1 MKKNQIKKYLF
12 VIVLISTIL
21 FGCSSNQ
28 TQTQNSGSKSED
40 TNKATLDYP
49 TKSINFIVPFGAGG
63 STDTVARG
71 IAEAA
76 PNYIGESMVI
86 VNRAGASGT
95 IGTAEGAKAKPDG
108 YTMNLVTGTT
118 LAMQP
123 LLKKLDYTIDDFKFI
138 SSVVYNPLLLVVD
151 GKSPYN
157 SIQDLI
163 DDAKANDKTL
173 KVGHPGVGTVND
185 IAHAAFFN
193 STGIKTSN
201 VPFKANNETIAGI
214 IGGHIDIAAVHPME
228 SSEYLRDGKLKA
240 LGIFTPERLELFPD
254 VPTVGEELTKAGI
267 DSPYNN
273 YDFSAWYYLAVPKDT
288 PDDIVNYLRDN
299 MKSVL
304 EDESFK
310 KNADNLKMTVR
321 LIEGDEITN
330 QLKEMEKANQNMIN
344 DFGIGKE

>member
-1 MKKNQIKKYLF
+1 LKKIKFSNLLL
-12 VIVLISTIL
+12 VLALISIIL
-21 FGCSSNQ
+21 VGCSSNQ
-28 TQTQNSGSKSED
+28 NQAQGSSSKD
-40 TNKATLDYP
+40 KKLDYP
-49 TKSINFIVPFGAGG
+49 TKSINFIVPFAAGG

-71 IAEAA
+71 IAETA
-76 PNYIGESMVI
+76 PNIIGQSMVV
-86 VNRAGASGT
+86 VNRPGASGT

-108 YTMNLVTGTT
+108 YTINLVTGTS

-123 LLKKLDYTIDDFKFI
+123 LLKDLNYTIDDFKFI

-151 GKSPYN
+151 GNSPYD

-163 DDAKANDKTL
+163 DHAKANDQTL

-201 VPFKANNETIAGI
+201 IPFKANNESIAAI

-240 LGIFTPERLELFPD
+240 LGIFTPERLDLFPD
-254 VPTVGEELTKAGI
+254 VPTIGEELTKAGI

-273 YDFSAWYYLAVPKDT
+273 YDFSAWYYLAVPKET
-288 PDDIVNYLRDN
+288 PDEVVNFLREN

-310 KNADNLKMTVR
+310 KNADNLKMTIR
-321 LIEGDEITN
+321 LIEGEEITN
-330 QLKEMEKANQNMIN
+330 QLKEMEKTNETMIK

>member
-1 MKKNQIKKYLF
+1 MI
-12 VIVLISTIL
+12 
-21 FGCSSNQ
+21 
-28 TQTQNSGSKSED
+28 
-40 TNKATLDYP
+40 
-49 TKSINFIVPFGAGG
+49 
-63 STDTVARG
+63 
-71 IAEAA
+71 
-76 PNYIGESMVI
+76 I

-108 YTMNLVTGTT
+108 YTMNLVTGTA

-123 LLKKLDYTIDDFKFI
+123 LLKELDYTIDDFKFI
-138 SSVVYNPLLLVVD
+138 SSIVYNPLLLVVD
-151 GKSPYN
+151 GNSPYN

-163 DDAKANDKTL
+163 DDVKANSKTL

-193 STGIKTSN
+193 SAGIKTSN
-201 VPFKANNETIAGI
+201 VPFKANNETIAAI

-228 SSEYLRDGKLKA
+228 SSEYIRDGKLKA

-288 PDDIVNYLRDN
+288 PDNIVNYLREN
-299 MKSVL
+299 MKFVL

-310 KNADNLKMTVR
+310 KNAENLKMTIR
-321 LIEGDEITN
+321 LIDSDEITS
-330 QLKEMEKANQNMIN
+330 QLKEMEKANRIMIN